1 MAGDSA
7 YRDESHFLAG
17 AVMVFCGGFNSNG
30 DLVSAGSPCWGAG
43 KETCD
48 FRALPS
54 YEAPALRGVYLELA
68 LPVGERGKKLVTS
81 GPYRLMR
88 HPLYAAFIWSGTGAA
103 AVWLQSWLLI
113 FSVIPIHIFW
123 VWHIRNEELFMLEQF
138 GAEYKVYMETTGQ
151 FFPILRRDKK

>member
-1 MAGDSA
+1 M
-7 YRDESHFLAG
+7 
-17 AVMVFCGGFNSNG
+17 
-30 DLVSAGSPCWGAG
+30 
-43 KETCD
+43 
-48 FRALPS
+48 S
-54 YEAPALRGVYLELA
+54 YERFFGSGPTGLTATFFIWVAAYFLGEWLGIPPIGMNPTFWLVLFWFFVVDFAVTVIWSLLV
-68 LPVGERGKKLVTS
+68 LPVRERGEKLVTS

-123 VWHIRNEELFMLEQF
+123 VWHIRNEERFMLEQF

>member
-1 MAGDSA
+1 M
-7 YRDESHFLAG
+7 
-17 AVMVFCGGFNSNG
+17 
-30 DLVSAGSPCWGAG
+30 
-43 KETCD
+43 
-48 FRALPS
+48 S
-54 YEAPALRGVYLELA
+54 YERFFGSGPTGLTATFFIWVAAYLLGEWLGIPPIGMNPTFWVVLLWFFVVDFA
-68 LPVGERGKKLVTS
+68 VTVIWSLLVLPVRERGEKLVTS

-123 VWHIRNEELFMLEQF
+123 VWHIRNEERFMLEQF